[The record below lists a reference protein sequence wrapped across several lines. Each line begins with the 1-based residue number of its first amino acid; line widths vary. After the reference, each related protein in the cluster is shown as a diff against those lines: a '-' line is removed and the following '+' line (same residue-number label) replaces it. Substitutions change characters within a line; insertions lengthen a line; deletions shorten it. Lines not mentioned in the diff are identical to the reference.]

1 MVDNPK
7 NCVYTPPV
15 ATLQGERQ
23 TKSRAVAQSGSALAW
38 GARGRGFESRLPDK
52 QKRSAMVTTAAEPF
66 CFVYPNAGFEH
77 ATPQQRGIRL
87 RLFHRLRRDR
97 VGGECRWHEP
107 TLRRRDTSRR
117 EACQGRRGR
126 VESRL
131 PDEIKTLSNGST
143 AAERFAFV
151 LFNALMG
158 GGTEVPCS
166 DKFYFRVQKRACH
179 SSGKDVLD
187 VLLSTSYVFW
197 AY

>member
-1 MVDNPK
+1 MVI
-7 NCVYTPPV
+7 
-15 ATLQGERQ
+15 
-23 TKSRAVAQSGSALAW
+23 
-38 GARGRGFESRLPDK
+38 
-52 QKRSAMVTTAAEPF
+52 TAAEPF
-66 CFVYPNAGFEH
+66 CFVYPDAGFEH
-77 ATPQQRGIRL
+77 TTPQQRGIRL

-117 EACQGRRGR
+117 EARQGRRGR
-126 VESRL
+126 VASRL

-179 SSGKDVLD
+179 SSGKWDTNPRKAGRAKRVEKSVSGSWSSSRACSGAAASDLRQIRQRCR
-187 VLLSTSYVFW
+187 LYR
-197 AY
+197 